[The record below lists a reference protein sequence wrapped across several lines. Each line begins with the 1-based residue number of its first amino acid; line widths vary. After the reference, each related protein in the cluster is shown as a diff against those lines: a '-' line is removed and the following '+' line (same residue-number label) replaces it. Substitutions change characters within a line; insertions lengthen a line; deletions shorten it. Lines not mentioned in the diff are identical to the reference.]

1 MKKENGEMEKRL
13 LVLGSEGFI
22 GKKFI
27 EFQKALDFPHKNL
40 FMVDIREIKKQ
51 NYFKCNASNYENLNK
66 IIQKIVPD
74 EIYNFSGSF
83 SNVFEIDYMNN
94 VMVSKNI
101 FDSLIQNKQTD
112 CKVLI
117 NGSAAEYGFIK
128 ESSSPVKEDSS
139 LNPVSFYGLSKVY
152 QTFLAKT
159 YFLRDNVNVFVTRP
173 FNIIGYGVSNKLFIG
188 RLISEIEQ
196 HIKSRKKI
204 TLGNLDSERDY
215 IDIDDLLKAYKL
227 IMERGTPGEVYNIGS
242 GKSIKMLDLL
252 RIFLEVFNID
262 FKDVELSKDFV
273 RRFNVPKIVGDISKL
288 KELNW
293 HPVISLKESVSK
305 IKPHFQ

>member
-1 MKKENGEMEKRL
+1 MEKRI

-40 FMVDIREIKKQ
+40 FMVDIREIKKE
-51 NYFKCNASNYENLNK
+51 NYFKFNASNYENLNK

-128 ESSSPVKEDSS
+128 AHSSPIKEDYP

-173 FNIIGYGVSNKLFIG
+173 FNIIGYGISNKLFIG

-196 HIKSRKKI
+196 HIKSRKTI

-242 GKSIKMLDLL
+242 GKSIKMLNLL

-262 FKDVELSKDFV
+262 FKDVELTKDFV
-273 RRFNVPKIVGDISKL
+273 RRFDVPKIVGNISKL

-293 HPVISLKESVSK
+293 HPAISLKESVRK
-305 IKPHFQ
+305 IKTQFH

>member
-1 MKKENGEMEKRL
+1 MEKRI

-27 EFQKALDFPHKNL
+27 EFQKTLDFPHKNL
-40 FMVDIREIKKQ
+40 FKVDIREIKKQ
-51 NYFKCNASNYENLNK
+51 NYYKCNASNYENLNN

-128 ESSSPVKEDSS
+128 KYSSPVKEDSS
-139 LNPVSFYGLSKVY
+139 LNPISFYGLSKVY

-159 YFLRDNVNVFVTRP
+159 YFLRDNVNVIITRP
-173 FNIIGYGVSNKLFIG
+173 FNIIGYGISNKLFIG

-196 HIKSRKKI
+196 NITSRKKI
-204 TLGNLDSERDY
+204 NLGNLDSERDY
-215 IDIDDLLKAYKL
+215 IDIDDLLKAYNL

-242 GKSIKMLDLL
+242 GNSVKMLDLL
-252 RIFLEVFNID
+252 RIFLEVFSID

-273 RRFNVPKIVGDISKL
+273 RRFDVPKIVGDISKL

-293 HPVISLKESVSK
+293 HPAISLKESVCK
-305 IKPHFQ
+305 IKTQFH

>member
-1 MKKENGEMEKRL
+1 MEKRI

-27 EFQKALDFPHKNL
+27 EFQKSLDFPHENL

-51 NYFKCNASNYENLNK
+51 NYFICNASNYENLNK

-128 ESSSPVKEDSS
+128 DSSSPIREDSL

-173 FNIIGYGVSNKLFIG
+173 FNIIGYGISNKLFIG

-196 HIKSRKKI
+196 HIKSRKTI

-242 GKSIKMLDLL
+242 GKSIKMLNLL

-273 RRFNVPKIVGDISKL
+273 RRFDVPKIVSDISKL

-293 HPVISLKESVSK
+293 HPAILLKESVSK
-305 IKPHFQ
+305 LKSQFQ

>member
-1 MKKENGEMEKRL
+1 MEKRI

-27 EFQKALDFPHKNL
+27 EFQNALDFPDKNL
-40 FMVDIREIKKQ
+40 FKVDIREIKKQ
-51 NYFKCNASNYENLNK
+51 NYYKCNASNYENLNS

-94 VMVSKNI
+94 VIVSKNI
-101 FDSLIQNKQTD
+101 FDSLIQNKQMD

-173 FNIIGYGVSNKLFIG
+173 FNIIGYGITNKLFIG

-196 HIKSRKKI
+196 NITSRKKI

-215 IDIDDLLKAYKL
+215 IDINDLLKAYKL

-262 FKDVELSKDFV
+262 FKDVEQSEDLV
-273 RRFNVPKIVGDISKL
+273 RRFDVPKIVGDISKL
-288 KELNW
+288 KELKW
-293 HPVISLKESVSK
+293 YPAISLNESVSK
-305 IKPHFQ
+305 IKTQFQ

>member
-1 MKKENGEMEKRL
+1 MEKRL

-27 EFQKALDFPHKNL
+27 EFQKTLDFPHKNL
-40 FMVDIREIKKQ
+40 FMVDIREIKKE
-51 NYFKCNASNYENLNK
+51 NYFKFNASNYENLNK

-128 ESSSPVKEDSS
+128 AHSSPIKEDYP

-173 FNIIGYGVSNKLFIG
+173 FNIIGYGISNKLFIG

-196 HIKSRKKI
+196 HIKSRKTI

-242 GKSIKMLDLL
+242 GKSIKMLNLL

-262 FKDVELSKDFV
+262 FKDVELTKDFV
-273 RRFNVPKIVGDISKL
+273 RRFDVPKIVGNISKL

-293 HPVISLKESVSK
+293 HPAISLKESVRK
-305 IKPHFQ
+305 IKTQFH

>member
-1 MKKENGEMEKRL
+1 MEKRL

-27 EFQKALDFPHKNL
+27 EFQKSLDFPHKNL

-173 FNIIGYGVSNKLFIG
+173 FNIIGYGISNKLFIG

-196 HIKSRKKI
+196 NITSRKKI
-204 TLGNLDSERDY
+204 ILGNLDSERDY

-273 RRFNVPKIVGDISKL
+273 SRFNIPKIVCDISKL

-293 HPVISLKESVSK
+293 HPAISLKESVRK
-305 IKPHFQ
+305 IKTHFQ

>member
-1 MKKENGEMEKRL
+1 MENRI

-27 EFQKALDFPHKNL
+27 EFQKAHGFPNKNL
-40 FMVDIREIKKQ
+40 FSVDIREVKRH
-51 NYFKCNASNYENLNK
+51 NFYKCNASNYESLNN
-66 IIQKIVPD
+66 IIQKIIPD

-128 ESSSPVKEDSS
+128 KKDCIINEDYP
-139 LNPVSFYGLSKVY
+139 LNPISFYGLSKVY

-159 YFLRDNVNVFVTRP
+159 YFLRN
-173 FNIIGYGVSNKLFIG
+173 NIKVL
-188 RLISEIEQ
+188 
-196 HIKSRKKI
+196 
-204 TLGNLDSERDY
+204 T
-215 IDIDDLLKAYKL
+215 
-227 IMERGTPGEVYNIGS
+227 
-242 GKSIKMLDLL
+242 
-252 RIFLEVFNID
+252 
-262 FKDVELSKDFV
+262 
-273 RRFNVPKIVGDISKL
+273 
-288 KELNW
+288 
-293 HPVISLKESVSK
+293 K
-305 IKPHFQ
+305 IKNKYKEIKKEVKK

>member
-1 MKKENGEMEKRL
+1 MEKRI

-27 EFQKALDFPHKNL
+27 EFQNALDFPDKNL
-40 FMVDIREIKKQ
+40 FKVDIREIKKQ
-51 NYFKCNASNYENLNK
+51 NYYKCNASNYENLNS
-66 IIQKIVPD
+66 IIQKITPD

-101 FDSLIQNKQTD
+101 FDSLIQNKQLD

-128 ESSSPVKEDSS
+128 EASSPVKEDSS

-159 YFLRDNVNVFVTRP
+159 YFLRDKINVFVTRP
-173 FNIIGYGVSNKLFIG
+173 FNIIGYGITNKLFIG

-196 HIKSRKKI
+196 NITSRKKI

-215 IDIDDLLKAYKL
+215 IDINDLLKAYKL

-262 FKDVELSKDFV
+262 FKDVEQSKELV
-273 RRFNVPKIVGDISKL
+273 RRFDVPKIVGDISKL
-288 KELNW
+288 KALKW
-293 HPVISLKESVSK
+293 YPAISLKESVSK
-305 IKPHFQ
+305 IKTQFH

>member
-1 MKKENGEMEKRL
+1 MEKRI

-27 EFQKALDFPHKNL
+27 EFQKTLDFPHKNL
-40 FMVDIREIKKQ
+40 FKVDIREIKKQ
-51 NYFKCNASNYENLNK
+51 NYYKCNASNYENLNY

-128 ESSSPVKEDSS
+128 KYSSPVKEDSS
-139 LNPVSFYGLSKVY
+139 LNPISFYGLSKVY

-173 FNIIGYGVSNKLFIG
+173 FNIIGYGISNKLFIG

-196 HIKSRKKI
+196 NITSRKKI
-204 TLGNLDSERDY
+204 NLGNLDSERDY

-242 GKSIKMLDLL
+242 GKSIKMLNLL

-273 RRFNVPKIVGDISKL
+273 RRFDVPKIVGDISKL

-293 HPVISLKESVSK
+293 HPAISLKESVIK
-305 IKPHFQ
+305 IKTQIQ

>member
-1 MKKENGEMEKRL
+1 MEKRI

-51 NYFKCNASNYENLNK
+51 NYYKCNASNYENLNS

-83 SNVFEIDYMNN
+83 SNVFEIDYTNN

-101 FDSLIQNKQTD
+101 FDSLIQNKQTS

-128 ESSSPVKEDSS
+128 ETSAPVKEVSS

-173 FNIIGYGVSNKLFIG
+173 FNIIGYGISDKLFIG

-196 HIKSRKKI
+196 NITNRKKI
-204 TLGNLDSERDY
+204 NLGNLESERDY
-215 IDIDDLLKAYKL
+215 LDIDDLLKAYNL
-227 IMERGTPGEVYNIGS
+227 IMEKGTPGEVYNIGS

-262 FKDVELSKDFV
+262 FKDVELNKDFV
-273 RRFNVPKIVGDISKL
+273 RRFDVPKIVGDISKL

-293 HPVISLKESVSK
+293 HPAISLKESVSK
-305 IKPHFQ
+305 IKSQLQ

>member
-1 MKKENGEMEKRL
+1 MEKRL

-27 EFQKALDFPHKNL
+27 EFQKTLDFPHKNL
-40 FMVDIREIKKQ
+40 FMVDIREIKKE
-51 NYFKCNASNYENLNK
+51 NYFKFNASNYENLNK

-128 ESSSPVKEDSS
+128 AHSSPIKEDYP

-173 FNIIGYGVSNKLFIG
+173 FNIIGYGISNKLFIG

-196 HIKSRKKI
+196 HIKSRKTI

-242 GKSIKMLDLL
+242 GKSIKMLNLL

-262 FKDVELSKDFV
+262 FKDVELTKDFV
-273 RRFNVPKIVGDISKL
+273 RRFDVPKIVGNISKL

-293 HPVISLKESVSK
+293 HPAISLKESVRK
-305 IKPHFQ
+305 IKTQFQ

>member
-1 MKKENGEMEKRL
+1 MEKRI

-51 NYFKCNASNYENLNK
+51 NYFKLNASNYENLNK
-66 IIQKIVPD
+66 IIQKIVPE

-94 VMVSKNI
+94 VMISKNI

-128 ESSSPVKEDSS
+128 EHSIPVKEDSP

-173 FNIIGYGVSNKLFIG
+173 FNIIGYGISNKLFIG

-196 HIKSRKKI
+196 YIKSRKTI
-204 TLGNLDSERDY
+204 SLGNLDSERDY
-215 IDIDDLLKAYKL
+215 IDIDDLLIAYKL

-242 GKSIKMLDLL
+242 GKSIKMLNLL
-252 RIFLEVFNID
+252 RIFLEFFNID

-273 RRFNVPKIVGDISKL
+273 RRFDVPKIVGNISKL

-293 HPVISLKESVSK
+293 HPTISLKESVSK
-305 IKPHFQ
+305 IKTQIQ

>member
-1 MKKENGEMEKRL
+1 MEKRI

-27 EFQKALDFPHKNL
+27 EFLKAFDFPHKNL
-40 FMVDIREIKKQ
+40 FRVDIREIKKQ
-51 NYFKCNASNYENLNK
+51 NYYKCNASNYENLNS

-101 FDSLIQNKQTD
+101 FDSLIQNKQKD

-117 NGSAAEYGFIK
+117 NGSAAEYGLIK
-128 ESSSPVKEDSS
+128 DSSSPVKEDSS

-173 FNIIGYGVSNKLFIG
+173 FNIIGYGITNKLFIG

-196 HIKSRKKI
+196 NITSRKKI

-215 IDIDDLLKAYKL
+215 IDINDLLKAYKL

-252 RIFLEVFNID
+252 KIFLEVFNID
-262 FKDVELSKDFV
+262 FKDVEQSKDLV
-273 RRFNVPKIVGDISKL
+273 RRFDVPKIVGDISKL
-288 KELNW
+288 KELKW
-293 HPVISLKESVSK
+293 YPAISLKESVSK
-305 IKPHFQ
+305 IKTQFQ

>member
-1 MKKENGEMEKRL
+1 MEKKI

-40 FMVDIREIKKQ
+40 FMVDIREITKQ
-51 NYFKCNASNYENLNK
+51 NYYKCDASNYENLNS
-66 IIQKIVPD
+66 IIQKIVPG

-83 SNVFEIDYMNN
+83 SNIFELDYMNN
-94 VMVSKNI
+94 VTVSKNI
-101 FDSLIQNKQTD
+101 FDSIIQNKLTD

-128 ESSSPVKEDSS
+128 ENSSLVNEDSS
-139 LNPVSFYGLSKVY
+139 LNPISFYGLSKVY

-159 YFLRDNVNVFVTRP
+159 YFLREKVNVFITRP
-173 FNIIGYGVSNKLFIG
+173 FNIIGYGISNKLFIG

-196 HIKSRKKI
+196 NIISGKKI
-204 TLGNLDSERDY
+204 TLGNLDNERDY
-215 IDIDDLLKAYKL
+215 LDIDDLLKAYNI
-227 IMERGTPGEVYNIGS
+227 IMERGTPGEVYNIGF

-252 RIFLEVFNID
+252 RIFLEVFSID
-262 FKDVELSKDFV
+262 FKDVEISKDFV
-273 RRFNVPKIVGDISKL
+273 RRFDVPKIVSDISKL
-288 KELNW
+288 KKLNW
-293 HPVISLKESVSK
+293 HPKISLKESVSK
-305 IKPHFQ
+305 IKTQFQ

>member
-1 MKKENGEMEKRL
+1 MEKRL

-27 EFQKALDFPHKNL
+27 EFQKTLDFPHKNL
-40 FMVDIREIKKQ
+40 FMVDIREIKKE
-51 NYFKCNASNYENLNK
+51 NYFKFNASNYENLNK

-128 ESSSPVKEDSS
+128 AHSSPIKEDYP

-159 YFLRDNVNVFVTRP
+159 YFLRDNINVFVTRP
-173 FNIIGYGVSNKLFIG
+173 FNIIGYGISNKLFIG

-196 HIKSRKKI
+196 HIKSRKTI
-204 TLGNLDSERDY
+204 SLGNLDSERDY
-215 IDIDDLLKAYKL
+215 IDIDDLLIAYKL

-242 GKSIKMLDLL
+242 GKSIKMLNLL
-252 RIFLEVFNID
+252 RIFLEFFNID

-273 RRFNVPKIVGDISKL
+273 RRFDVPKIVGNISKL

-293 HPVISLKESVSK
+293 HPTISLKESVSK
-305 IKPHFQ
+305 IKTQIQ

>member
-1 MKKENGEMEKRL
+1 MEKRIV
-13 LVLGSEGFI
+13 VLGSEGFI

-51 NYFKCNASNYENLNK
+51 NYFQCNASNYENLNK

-128 ESSSPVKEDSS
+128 EYSSPVKEDSS

-173 FNIIGYGVSNKLFIG
+173 FNIIGYGISNKLFIG

-196 HIKSRKKI
+196 NITSRKKI

-227 IMERGTPGEVYNIGS
+227 IMERGAPGEVYNIGS

-273 RRFNVPKIVGDISKL
+273 RRFDVPKIVGNISKL

-293 HPVISLKESVSK
+293 HPTISLKESVSK
-305 IKPHFQ
+305 IKTQFQ